1 MARAVSS
8 GRLALEGDLS
18 GLLALFAASEVS
30 LASADPE
37 AIWVAM
43 LKHPGLST
51 FLVEEHGIIVAT
63 ASLISA
69 PNLLREGRG
78 HGFLENVVTH
88 SQHRGRGFGRVVVRA
103 ALDHAWS
110 QGCHHVLMQ
119 SGRADPRVH
128 RFYEMLGFRPGLRRA
143 YVALAPVEGAT
154 KKIDA

>member
-1 MARAVSS
+1 MSS
-8 GRLALEGDLS
+8 ARLAREGDLS
-18 GLLALFAASEVS
+18 GLLALFTVSDVS

-43 LKHPGLST
+43 LKHPGLAT
-51 FLVEEHGIIVAT
+51 FLLEEQGIIVAT

-88 SQHRGRGFGRVVVRA
+88 PQHRGRGFGRAVVRA

-110 QGCHHVLMQ
+110 QNCYHVLMQ

-128 RFYEMLGFRPGLRRA
+128 RFYEILGFRPGLRTA
-143 YVALAPVEGAT
+143 YVVSAAVEAAD
-154 KKIDA
+154 KKIES